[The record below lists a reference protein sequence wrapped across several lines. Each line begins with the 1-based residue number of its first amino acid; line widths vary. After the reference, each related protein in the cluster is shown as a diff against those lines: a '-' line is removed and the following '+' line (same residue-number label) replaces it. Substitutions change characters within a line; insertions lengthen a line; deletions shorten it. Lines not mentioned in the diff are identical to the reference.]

1 MGGLLVIALLAALGL
16 GVAVRLALLVARRRT
31 ARRLLRRPPSPIAT
45 LREGDLVRIEGRVAV
60 DGTPLLRSPIEDR
73 PCVGYYLGVD
83 YFDAAR
89 HHVPQWFPVGEETVV
104 VPFRVIGD
112 EGIAIEVD
120 ADRFDVE
127 VHFVEGG
134 RVLDPPP
141 ERVRPVLTRAG
152 CRRFAEGR
160 NLSYVEVPI
169 EPGARVSLVGRVL
182 RPASAGDGAYR
193 RSTRGAALGP
203 LREDEPIRLDLRA
216 GPAQSAVAPASIHA
230 SIDSTRDSLR

>member
-1 MGGLLVIALLAALGL
+1 VGGLLVIALCAALGL
-16 GVAVRLALLVARRRT
+16 GVAVRLAFVLARRRT
-31 ARRLLRRPPSPIAT
+31 ARRLLRRPASPIGT
-45 LREGDLVRIEGRVAV
+45 LRQGQLVRVEGRVAI

-89 HHVPQWFPVGEETVV
+89 HHVPQWFPVGEETVL

-112 EGIAIEVD
+112 DGSVLEID

-127 VHFVEGG
+127 VCFVESG

-160 NLSYVEVPI
+160 NLSYVEVAI

-182 RPASAGDGAYR
+182 RPASAGAGAYR
-193 RSTRGAALGP
+193 RSVRGAVLGP
-203 LREDEPIRLDLRA
+203 LRDDEAIRLDLRA
-216 GPAQSAVAPASIHA
+216 PPQSAVAPASIQA
-230 SIDSTRDSLR
+230 SIDSMRDSLR

>member
-1 MGGLLVIALLAALGL
+1 MGELLVIALLAAVGI
-16 GVAVRLALLVARRRT
+16 GIAIRLAIVLARRRT
-31 ARRLLRRPPSPIAT
+31 TRRLLRVAASPIGA
-45 LREGDLVRIEGRVAV
+45 LRRDELVRIEGRVAI

-89 HHVPQWFPVGEETVV
+89 HHVPQWFPVGEETVL

-112 EGIAIEVD
+112 DGSAIEVD
-120 ADRFDVE
+120 AERFDVE
-127 VHFVEGG
+127 VHFVESG

-160 NLSYVEVPI
+160 NLSYVEVAI

-203 LREDEPIRLDLRA
+203 LGEDEPIRLELV
-216 GPAQSAVAPASIHA
+216 G
-230 SIDSTRDSLR
+230 TRG